1 MALSEHV
8 VLSAP
13 TAARVRALGTRWLG
27 VGLAAVISVVTLG
40 LGLTGRLTLYIS
52 PESVWFACTAAVVT
66 LAGAIWSCTLP
77 LGEESD
83 HGHDHGHAPA
93 PTRRTARAENADPEN
108 ADPENADP
116 ENADPAHSDPDDGD
130 GRPATPSSSRRTL
143 AGVAAVTGGV
153 IASGVVVAGLVL
165 PPASLSVELAMS
177 RAGEQS
183 ALFAGADT
191 VALGVADTST
201 FGVGDWASV
210 FAASTNT
217 AAYDGAPVKLT
228 GFVTPDDADDGV
240 NLTRLVITHCV
251 IDAQTAILPV
261 DVKPDD
267 YATGQWVEIT
277 GTVRADADGKL
288 RIEPTDVVAI
298 DEPGDPYEY

>member
-1 MALSEHV
+1 MSEQ
-8 VLSAP
+8 
-13 TAARVRALGTRWLG
+13 TARSEQTATRIRALGTRWLG
-27 VGLAAVISVVTLG
+27 VGLATVISVVTLG
-40 LGLTGRLTLYIS
+40 LGLTGRLNLYIS

-77 LGEESD
+77 LGEEGD
-83 HGHDHGHAPA
+83 HGHDHGPVPAPA
-93 PTRRTARAENADPEN
+93 VHGDREGADQDG
-108 ADPENADP
+108 ADHDGADHDG
-116 ENADPAHSDPDDGD
+116 APA
-130 GRPATPSSSRRTL
+130 SSRRAL
-143 AGVAAVTGGV
+143 AGVAAVAGGV

-183 ALFAGADT
+183 ALFAGADS

-210 FAASTNT
+210 FTAATNT
-217 AAYDGAPVKLT
+217 AAYDGAAVKLT
-228 GFVTPDDADDGV
+228 GFVTPGASGDDGV

-251 IDAQTAILPV
+251 IDAQTAVLPV
-261 DVKPDD
+261 DVKPDE

>member
-1 MALSEHV
+1 MALSERV
-8 VLSAP
+8 ALSAP

-40 LGLTGRLTLYIS
+40 LGFTGRLTLYIS

-93 PTRRTARAENADPEN
+93 PTRRTARAENVDPDHADPDHADPE
-108 ADPENADP
+108 E
-116 ENADPAHSDPDDGD
+116 GD
-130 GRPATPSSSRRTL
+130 GRAATAPSSRRTL

-210 FAASTNT
+210 FAAATNT

>member
-1 MALSEHV
+1 MSEQ
-8 VLSAP
+8 
-13 TAARVRALGTRWLG
+13 TARSEQTATRIRALGTRWLG
-27 VGLAAVISVVTLG
+27 VGLATVISVVTLG
-40 LGLTGRLTLYIS
+40 LGLTGRLNLYIS

-83 HGHDHGHAPA
+83 HGHDHGPVPVPAVHGDHDGADHDGANHDGAPA
-93 PTRRTARAENADPEN
+93 
-108 ADPENADP
+108 
-116 ENADPAHSDPDDGD
+116 
-130 GRPATPSSSRRTL
+130 SSRRAL
-143 AGVAAVTGGV
+143 AGVAAVAGGV

-183 ALFAGADT
+183 ALFAGADS

-210 FAASTNT
+210 FTAATNT
-217 AAYDGAPVKLT
+217 AAYDGAAVKLT
-228 GFVTPDDADDGV
+228 GFVTPGASGDDGV

-251 IDAQTAILPV
+251 IDAQTAVLPV
-261 DVKPDD
+261 DVKPDE

>member
-1 MALSEHV
+1 MALSERV
-8 VLSAP
+8 VLSSP

-93 PTRRTARAENADPEN
+93 PTRRKSRAESAARDHADLDHADPE
-108 ADPENADP
+108 
-116 ENADPAHSDPDDGD
+116 DGD
-130 GRPATPSSSRRTL
+130 GRPATAPSSRRTL

-210 FAASTNT
+210 FAAATNT

-277 GTVRADADGKL
+277 GTVRADAEGKL

>member
-1 MALSEHV
+1 MSER
-8 VLSAP
+8 LAP
-13 TAARVRALGTRWLG
+13 SEQTAARLRALGTRWLG

-40 LGLTGRLTLYIS
+40 LGLTGRLNLYIS
-52 PESVWFACTAAVVT
+52 PESVWFACAAAVVT

-77 LGEESD
+77 LGEEND
-83 HGHDHGHAPA
+83 HGHDHGRAPA
-93 PTRRTARAENADPEN
+93 PTRRTAPADDADLGHDDAGRAAQ
-108 ADPENADP
+108 A
-116 ENADPAHSDPDDGD
+116 
-130 GRPATPSSSRRTL
+130 SSRRSL

-251 IDAQTAILPV
+251 IDAQTAVLPV

>member
-1 MALSEHV
+1 MSEQTRTR
-8 VLSAP
+8 A
-13 TAARVRALGTRWLG
+13 RALGTRWLG

-52 PESVWFACTAAVVT
+52 PESVWFACAAAVVT

-77 LGEESD
+77 LGEEGD
-83 HGHDHGHAPA
+83 HGHDHGPVAEAAEHPDHGDHR
-93 PTRRTARAENADPEN
+93 PTSSARRSLSGVTAIA
-108 ADPENADP
+108 
-116 ENADPAHSDPDDGD
+116 
-130 GRPATPSSSRRTL
+130 
-143 AGVAAVTGGV
+143 GGV
-153 IASGVVVAGLVL
+153 IATGVVAAALVL
-165 PPASLSVELAMS
+165 PPASLSVQLAMS
-177 RAGEQS
+177 RAGEQT

-191 VALGVADTST
+191 VALGAADTST
-201 FGVGDWASV
+201 FGVGDWAAV

-217 AAYDGAPVKLT
+217 AAYDGTAVTLT
-228 GFVTPDDADDGV
+228 GFVTPGSSGDDV

-251 IDAQTAILPV
+251 IDAQTAALPV
-261 DVKPDD
+261 DVDKGD
-267 YATGQWVEIT
+267 YATGQWVEVT

>member
-1 MALSEHV
+1 MSEQTALR
-8 VLSAP
+8 A
-13 TAARVRALGTRWLG
+13 RALGTRWLG

-40 LGLTGRLTLYIS
+40 LGVTGRLNLYIS

-77 LGEESD
+77 LGEEGD

-93 PTRRTARAENADPEN
+93 FSGDADDAESDSNAASPRR
-108 ADPENADP
+108 
-116 ENADPAHSDPDDGD
+116 S
-130 GRPATPSSSRRTL
+130 L
-143 AGVAAVTGGV
+143 AGVGAVAGGV
-153 IASGVVVAGLVL
+153 IATGVVAAALVL

-217 AAYDGAPVKLT
+217 AAYDGAPVTLT
-228 GFVTPDDADDGV
+228 GFVTPDSSGDDGV

-251 IDAQTAILPV
+251 IDAQTAALPV
-261 DVKPDD
+261 DVDPDD